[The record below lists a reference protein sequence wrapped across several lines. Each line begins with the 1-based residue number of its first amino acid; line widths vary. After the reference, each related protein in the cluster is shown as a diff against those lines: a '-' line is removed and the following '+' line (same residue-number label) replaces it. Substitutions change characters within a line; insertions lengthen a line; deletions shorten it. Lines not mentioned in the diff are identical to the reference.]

1 MTPYNVGLPQSYAH
15 YSTEHV
21 DSIFRETISIDD
33 AVRLDFRLVGYQC
46 LMLGSKISGNCEGCG
61 ALNSQYHDPH
71 NAKNHP
77 INSEDDS
84 ILPGLE
90 LFNGLGRPGI

>member
-1 MTPYNVGLPQSYAH
+1 
-15 YSTEHV
+15 
-21 DSIFRETISIDD
+21 
-33 AVRLDFRLVGYQC
+33 
-46 LMLGSKISGNCEGCG
+46 MLGAKISGNCEGYG